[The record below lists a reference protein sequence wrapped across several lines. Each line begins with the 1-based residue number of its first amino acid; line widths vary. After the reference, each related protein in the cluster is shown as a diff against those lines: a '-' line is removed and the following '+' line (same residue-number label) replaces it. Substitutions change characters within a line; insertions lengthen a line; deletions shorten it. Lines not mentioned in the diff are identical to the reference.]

1 MGGRL
6 PARTNLILPLPHR
19 PAALEAV
26 GCVRVF
32 TDIRQDREELWKC
45 LDYLRP
51 GDSLDRL
58 GRPIQDLIS
67 IVAGLRKRGIG
78 YQSLHE
84 SLDTTTPGGRLVF
97 HVCAALAEFIRELIV
112 QGTHDLI
119 GHLSATARQHP
130 RRRWRATIQS
140 ARAEQRGCCRGRG
153 DPAGRLI
160 AVRARAARRR
170 RGGCRLHRRGSRAGR
185 ASSVG

>member
-6 PARTNLILPLPHR
+6 PARTNLILPLSHR

-32 TDIRQDREELWKC
+32 TDIRQEREELWKC

-78 YQSLHE
+78 FQSCT
-84 SLDTTTPGGRLVF
+84 SPSTPPRPAATLSST
-97 HVCAALAEFIRELIV
+97 CAPRS
-112 QGTHDLI
+112 QSS
-119 GHLSATARQHP
+119 SAN
-130 RRRWRATIQS
+130 
-140 ARAEQRGCCRGRG
+140 
-153 DPAGRLI
+153 
-160 AVRARAARRR
+160 
-170 RGGCRLHRRGSRAGR
+170 
-185 ASSVG
+185 